1 MNENENKS
9 YPADVVERLSGYAEK
24 MGIDVGEAANQFNAW
39 LKAEFL
45 VEQSLNEDPFY
56 LRTTA

>member
-24 MGIDVGEAANQFNAW
+24 MGIDVG
-39 LKAEFL
+39 
-45 VEQSLNEDPFY
+45 
-56 LRTTA
+56 